1 MKHPKHKLL
10 RAAYSFYN
18 VATSVPLKQLMEDL
32 LILAKREDMDVFNA
46 LDLMENGTFLKDLK
60 FGIGDGNLQYYLFNY
75 KCPNL
80 EPSDIGLVLL

>member
-32 LILAKREDMDVFNA
+32 LILAKVRGVSPS
-46 LDLMENGTFLKDLK
+46 LDIYIFIYDFLIFFFL
-60 FGIGDGNLQYYLFNY
+60 
-75 KCPNL
+75 
-80 EPSDIGLVLL
+80 